1 MPGARPS
8 TTATDKRA
16 AEIVRMYE
24 SEGKIV
30 RRVVI
35 EGKRVEV
42 EFAPTEANP
51 APDFVAW

>member
-1 MPGARPS
+1 MPAV
-8 TTATDKRA
+8 TATDKRA

-24 SEGKIV
+24 QDGKIV
-30 RRVVI
+30 RKVII